1 MAATVQ
7 GAYFFRNRVRMYIGM
22 SNDFYRP
29 NKISSCA
36 PGLIYNIELDKLFV
50 ADGNIVYGT
59 HETLKFVERT
69 LIDFILVNQSYLAS
83 FTLIG

>member
-1 MAATVQ
+1 MDAAVVLGSSGETL
-7 GAYFFRNRVRMYIGM
+7 
-22 SNDFYRP
+22 DFDIVSYH
-29 NKISSCA
+29 
-36 PGLIYNIELDKLFV
+36 IELDKLFV